1 MRKIQFEK
9 VNDSGQVTILM
20 LALVLALFSALPIV
34 GSISQTLVNQQR
46 LNAAADSSALA
57 GALELEFNQLQAC
70 ELAQDF
76 KVDIPSSTMSCEA
89 TRSKIK
95 LVLKS
100 TVMFASTWLSFNGCF
115 FRISIFASLIKVS
128 LKPGTKL
135 TY

>member
-9 VNDSGQVTILM
+9 VNDSGQATILM
-20 LALVLALFSALPIV
+20 LALVLALLSALPIL

-57 GALELEFNQLQAC
+57 GALELEFNQPQAC

-76 KVDIPSSTMSCEA
+76 KVDFPTSTMSCEA

-95 LVLKS
+95 LVLRLPNTSSPMKYLFPVLEA
-100 TVMFASTWLSFNGCF
+100 TATAGIAQPMTDNG
-115 FRISIFASLIKVS
+115 VD
-128 LKPGTKL
+128 
-135 TY
+135 